1 MPIAKASNNGGRY
14 NTVHNQTDDG
24 SVISVLVDGPFV
36 QELYDAE
43 LQFRGSSKQRII
55 KLSP

>member
-24 SVISVLVDGPFV
+24 SVISVLEMANMYLCYFLG
-36 QELYDAE
+36 L
-43 LQFRGSSKQRII
+43 IT
-55 KLSP
+55 

>member
-24 SVISVLVDGPFV
+24 SVI
-36 QELYDAE
+36 E
-43 LQFRGSSKQRII
+43 QFITII
-55 KLSP
+55 NE